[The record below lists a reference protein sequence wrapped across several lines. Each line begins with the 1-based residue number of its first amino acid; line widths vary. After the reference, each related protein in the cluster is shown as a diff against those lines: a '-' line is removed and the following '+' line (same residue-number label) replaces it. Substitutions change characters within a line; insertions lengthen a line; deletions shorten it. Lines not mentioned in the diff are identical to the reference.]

1 MESEPPVPREHVY
14 GESLAVTS
22 GELAV
27 LAARR
32 PDDLTQLVPPAHDGG
47 RPLVPLTVGELLDHG
62 AQRRRLDVLEAFAA
76 AVCGLVDG
84 APVGGDPGRSAER
97 RAAAWAELRDLRREL
112 AARPSPPLARSADR
126 REHDAIAAQV
136 DREAAASPP
145 VVDGEVLSVQR
156 RATLAWSRDA
166 GLVTLRVD
174 GYSHA
179 RATDVDLGGVLLP
192 LDWSGCNRLARKLVV
207 ARNQAWG
214 EPA

>member
-1 MESEPPVPREHVY
+1 MPREHVY
-14 GESLAVTS
+14 GESLAVTP

-32 PDDLTQLVPPAHDGG
+32 PDDLTQLVPPASS
-47 RPLVPLTVGELLDHG
+47 PALDLGSVRDRVAAG

-84 APVGGDPGRSAER
+84 APADDPAERVERASR

-112 AARPSPPLARSADR
+112 AAQPSPPLARSAER

-145 VVDGEVLSVQR
+145 VVEGEVLNVRR

-174 GYSHA
+174 GYSHV